1 MHILNNHK
9 SWTAFYVVIYMLSS
23 RGAVGEGKGHRE
35 KSAVGGGGFGA
46 LGKGL
51 VL

>member
-1 MHILNNHK
+1 
-9 SWTAFYVVIYMLSS
+9 MLSS

-35 KSAVGGGGFGA
+35 KSAGGGFGA